1 MGMQEKTLLKIS
13 LFVSLGGLLLLYYLS
28 SGVNLD
34 AITGIE
40 EVEENK
46 EVLVRGKLGK
56 VKELD
61 KVAFLE
67 IWREKIMK
75 TSVVLFKDSN
85 ISLKPGDYVEIT
97 GTVEDYQGK
106 KEIIGNKVVKK

>member
-1 MGMQEKTLLKIS
+1 MQEKTLLKIS

-75 TSVVLFKDSN
+75 TPVVLFKDSN

>member
-1 MGMQEKTLLKIS
+1 MQEKTLLKIS